1 MDIPRLSAKEA
12 EVLRLL
18 IANSEMYGL
27 EMVQRSTMLKRGTVY
42 VTLSRMGD
50 KGYVESWQEEVSPG
64 DGPPRRL
71 YKATGLG
78 VRAFRA
84 MEQAARVFSGGE
96 TAWGF

>member
-1 MDIPRLSAKEA
+1 MDYPRLSAKEA

-27 EMVQRSTMLKRGTVY
+27 ELVKRSADIKRGTVY
-42 VTLSRMGD
+42 VTLSRMTE
-50 KGYVESWQEEVSPG
+50 KGYVDSRVEEVAIG
-64 DGPPRRL
+64 EGPPRRL

-84 MEQAARVFSGGE
+84 MQSSNAAFVA
-96 TAWGF
+96 AWGV